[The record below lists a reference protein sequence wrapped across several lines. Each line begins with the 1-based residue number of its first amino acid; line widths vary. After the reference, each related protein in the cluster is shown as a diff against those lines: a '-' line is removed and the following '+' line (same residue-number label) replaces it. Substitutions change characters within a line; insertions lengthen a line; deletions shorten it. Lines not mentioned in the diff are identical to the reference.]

1 MTCQQLTENIL
12 EIAKGSVPHM
22 PLKWANI
29 QNIAIKT
36 PESVALPIYNKTP
49 DVLRE
54 IAVAAGVDKDAAKT
68 EIDTPEKEPEET
80 PLSSKES
87 PKSDKKRDMKS
98 PLLRALKKQKQE
110 ETKAKKPVKE
120 ETPKEKKKGP
130 SSTSDADTS
139 AKKIESVKDDNKPT
153 PKSNKKASSKEE
165 AIKFISAKKFNGSKK
180 GYVFRMGKEGLGYYV
195 DVKPKVDHMAMEALM
210 RAGKNNKGRDAPNKG
225 RKGRKSW

>member
-49 DVLRE
+49 EVLRE
-54 IAVAAGVDKDAAKT
+54 IAVAAGVDKDVTKT

-80 PLSSKES
+80 PLLSKES

-110 ETKAKKPVKE
+110 ETKTRKPVKE
-120 ETPKEKKKGP
+120 ETPKEKKKDP
-130 SSTSDADTS
+130 SSKSDADTP
-139 AKKIESVKDDNKPT
+139 AEVN
-153 PKSNKKASSKEE
+153 
-165 AIKFISAKKFNGSKK
+165 FLSAKKFNGSKK
-180 GYVFRMGKEGLGYYV
+180 GYVFRMGKDGLGYYV
-195 DVKPKVDHMAMEALM
+195 DVKPKVDQMAMEALM
-210 RAGKNNKGRDAPNKG
+210 RGGAGKNKGRDAPNKG
-225 RKGRKSW
+225 RKGRKGRKSW